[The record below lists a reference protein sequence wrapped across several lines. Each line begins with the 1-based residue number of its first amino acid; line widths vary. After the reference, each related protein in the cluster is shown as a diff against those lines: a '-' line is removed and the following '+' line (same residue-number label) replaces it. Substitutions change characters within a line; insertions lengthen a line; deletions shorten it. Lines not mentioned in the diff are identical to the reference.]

1 MSRIQLRTGPGFLLA
16 AGVALAAAV
25 PLAVEYKKAEFRK
38 AERQDAEQKK
48 VDQAIADQ
56 TKARDDSKQEGRKF
70 EVEFRPDVVF
80 GTGAGE
86 ELTLDLAMPK
96 GSIAEAPGLVFIH
109 GGSWQSGNKD
119 DFAGQAKEAA
129 AAGYL
134 AVSINYRLA
143 PKHLFPAQVEDCKCA
158 VRWLRA
164 HAGELRLDRERI
176 GAFGWSSGGHLALM
190 LGVTEPSDGLEGD
203 GGWGDQSSKVQAVV
217 SYVGATHLIGDFS
230 IASVNILR
238 TFLGGTMDE
247 KRELY
252 LQASPISYVDAGDPP
267 MLLFAGTNDP
277 LVQYDQAFQMA
288 KALSDAGVSGRVEFL
303 LGAGHVFSPQEMKR
317 TMLEAME
324 FFDEA
329 LGPGRVEINS
339 RPTTPRS
346 LLR

>member
-1 MSRIQLRTGPGFLLA
+1 MSRIQLRTGPGVLLA
-16 AGVALAAAV
+16 AGIALGAAV
-25 PLAVEYKKAEFRK
+25 PLALEYKNTEYKKVESR
-38 AERQDAEQKK
+38 DAEPKR
-48 VDQAIADQ
+48 VERTNADQ
-56 TKARDDSKQEGRKF
+56 VKNAIDDKKEGKKY

-96 GSIAEAPGLVFIH
+96 GILTAAPGLVFIH

-119 DFAGQAKEAA
+119 DYAAQAKEAA

-143 PKHLFPAQVEDCKCA
+143 PKHVFPAQVEDCKCA
-158 VRWLRA
+158 VRWMRA
-164 HAGELRLDRERI
+164 NAAELKLDRERI

-203 GGWGDQSSKVQAVV
+203 GGSSEQSSKVQAVV
-217 SYVGATHLIGDFS
+217 SYSGATHLIGDFS
-230 IASVNILR
+230 NASIGILK
-238 TFLGGTMDE
+238 TFLGGPMDE
-247 KRELY
+247 NRELY
-252 LQASPISYVDAGDPP
+252 LRASPISYVDAGDPP

-288 KALSDAGVSGRVEFL
+288 TALTDAGVPGRVEFL
-303 LGAGHVFSPQEMKR
+303 LGAGHVFSPREMQR

-324 FFDEA
+324 FFDET
-329 LGPGRVEINS
+329 LGAGRGRDQLSTNDAS
-339 RPTTPRS
+339 
-346 LLR
+346 